1 MPASAIG
8 ARHSARFGLIPL
20 LAGLLLASQPAP
32 AAPYPNVAG
41 AASALKTNEWYQ
53 QCLRAAGQKPPAQ
66 DLARVR
72 SVDRCD
78 AAELYYDTRNQPAS
92 GERDWQKVRE
102 CAYQTNDAGVLMM
115 LYANGEGVAPNLN
128 LATKYACSI
137 DSPAAEMKGRLAH
150 LRRKA
155 AGGAGAFDLCD
166 DVTSGERLG
175 LCAALRERQREQQRT
190 AQAAAATRHWSQKE
204 QLGFDIA
211 SKALRYFA
219 QSRYD
224 HETDLSGNTK
234 RTLQV
239 DTMAAELD
247 QFLNDL
253 ADFESGKV
261 PRFSEAEFQS
271 LDDKLQQT
279 YRQFMAARPAAASYL
294 GTIRK
299 TGVEKTQRAWLA
311 YRDAMELFGALKY
324 PAAPASGWKALVT
337 SRRLK
342 QLAELDNAAAGR

>member
-1 MPASAIG
+1 MPATAIA
-8 ARHSARFGLIPL
+8 ARRRARFGVISL
-20 LAGLLLASQPAP
+20 LAGAFLASQAAT

-41 AASALKTNEWYQ
+41 SGRELKSSDWYR
-53 QCLRAAGQKPPAQ
+53 QCQRVAGHKPRAQ
-66 DLARVR
+66 DLARAAGGE
-72 SVDRCD
+72 RCD

-92 GERDWQKVRE
+92 SERDWQKVRA
-102 CAYQTNDAGVLMM
+102 CAFQTNDAAVLMM

-150 LRRKA
+150 LRRKG
-155 AGGAGAFDLCD
+155 AGDGGAFDLCD

-175 LCAALRERQREQQRT
+175 QCAALRERQREQQRS
-190 AQAAAATRHWSQKE
+190 AQIAAATRHWSEKE
-204 QLGFDIA
+204 QLGFEIA

-219 QSRYD
+219 QSRYE
-224 HETDLSGNTK
+224 HETDLSGNAK
-234 RTLQV
+234 RTLQI

-247 QFLNDL
+247 QFVNDL
-253 ADFESGKV
+253 ADFESGKLA
-261 PRFSEAEFQS
+261 RFSESEYQS

-279 YRQFMAARPAAASYL
+279 YKQFMAARPAAASYL

-311 YRDAMELFGALKY
+311 YRDAMELFGAMKY
-324 PAAPASGWKALVT
+324 PAAPSSGWKALVT
-337 SRRLK
+337 SRRLR